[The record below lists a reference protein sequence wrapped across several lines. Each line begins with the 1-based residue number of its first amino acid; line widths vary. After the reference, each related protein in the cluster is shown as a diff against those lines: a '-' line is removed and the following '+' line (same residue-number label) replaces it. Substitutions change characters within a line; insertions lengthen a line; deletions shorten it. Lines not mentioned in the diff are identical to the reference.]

1 MNSNEFK
8 KILEENKNIIDNRV
22 GEFFDKKFRLYNP
35 LVYSLNSGK
44 RIRANLYLES
54 LKMLGKNP
62 DENDISFALGLEM
75 VHAYS
80 LVHDDLPAMDDDDFR
95 RGKPSVHKQ
104 FGEDIAILTGD
115 ALLNETSS
123 LILSLSLDDP
133 SYIKAGKYL
142 FDHTGYKGMVE
153 GQVLDLRR
161 SESYDKA
168 YLLNVY
174 DKKTADLF
182 KASIVSAGLVLN
194 LDYNKLKKLEK
205 YAYYLG
211 LAYQIQDDLLEESYE
226 DELNILNVM
235 DYEKSK
241 DLLDELN
248 QAARK
253 NIKDFDDNQFLLYLI
268 DYLSLRKD

>member
-1 MNSNEFK
+1 MNNSEFK
-8 KILEENKNIIDNRV
+8 KKLKENKNIIDDRV
-22 GEFFDKKFRLYNP
+22 KDYFDKEYRLYDS
-35 LVYSLNSGK
+35 LVYSLDSGK

-95 RGKPSVHKQ
+95 RGKPSIHKH

-115 ALLNETSS
+115 ALLNEASS

-211 LAYQIQDDLLEESYE
+211 LAYQIQDDLLEESYG

-248 QAARK
+248 QAARE

>member
-8 KILEENKNIIDNRV
+8 KILEENKNIIDNSV
-22 GEFFDKKFRLYNP
+22 GEFFDKKFRLYHP

-44 RIRANLYLES
+44 RIRTNLYLES

-211 LAYQIQDDLLEESYE
+211 LAYQIQDDLLEESYK

-235 DYEKSK
+235 DYEKAK